1 MVTRGAHPIPRTTG
15 VAAIVVLVAACGGKA
30 SPPPGPT
37 PAPQALASWSYVG
50 VDGPV
55 PGGTSLLVDQ
65 CLAPALPLGAD
76 GVPDCVF
83 IRAAYPHG
91 TAAADVVATCQLCNA
106 PGEAPVP
113 TATPLGSMAPG
124 LAGFDCLCVVG
135 AEPAATPCPPPGG
148 FVATSPAVW
157 CYAPSEPNCAGQ
169 GATSALEF
177 SPAAS
182 VGAVLYGACFAP
194 GTLTVTYAP

>member
-1 MVTRGAHPIPRTTG
+1 MVAMATM
-15 VAAIVVLVAACGGKA
+15 AACGGKA
-30 SPPPGPT
+30 SPAPT
-37 PAPQALASWSYVG
+37 PAGPPQALATWSYVG

-65 CLAPALPLGAD
+65 CLAPPLPLGAD

-83 IRAAYPHG
+83 VRAMYAHG
-91 TAAADVVATCQLCNA
+91 TAAPADVAACQLCNA

-113 TATPLGSMAPG
+113 QATPLASMAPG
-124 LAGFDCLCVVG
+124 LDAFDCLCVVG
-135 AEPAATPCPPPGG
+135 AEPAATACPPAGG
-148 FVATSPAVW
+148 FAATSPAAW
-157 CYAPSEPNCAGQ
+157 CYAPSEPNCATQ

-182 VGAVLYGACFAP
+182 EGAVLYGACFAP